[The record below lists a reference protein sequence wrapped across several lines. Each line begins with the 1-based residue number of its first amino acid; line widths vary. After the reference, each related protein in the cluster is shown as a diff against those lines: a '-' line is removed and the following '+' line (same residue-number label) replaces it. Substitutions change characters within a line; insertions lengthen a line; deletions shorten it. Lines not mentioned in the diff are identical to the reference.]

1 MKIVCPT
8 CQKVYNIPDERL
20 PEQTRVSFP
29 CPACKGKIQIDLVAK
44 QVVSENTSPSQT
56 EEIPVAEHDE
66 SEAQDEKQ
74 WPSGDELK
82 EQIIFTFK
90 DLPPMPE
97 VVQKVREVMADP
109 KLGFKDVG
117 NVLET
122 DPAFAAGIL
131 KLANSAYYGMSGMV
145 TSIQQA
151 AVVLGYKT
159 LGQLVTVMGGLK
171 LLGKSLKGYK
181 MKSGVL
187 WKHSLAVAY
196 GAKKIA
202 NQISLPL
209 ENDAFS
215 AGLVHDAGKIV
226 LDPYVLERRDLFEVS
241 TADENVSFFDA
252 EKQIF
257 GFSHADITYELCK
270 KWNFPETQ
278 TIAVGY
284 HHEPTQSDD
293 DTLSYILHLADHVAV
308 KAGFA
313 IDQENENQIGID
325 KQILDKLDIT
335 EADVDALVDEITDTV
350 EKISSEMNV
359 A

>member
-1 MKIVCPT
+1 MKFVCPA
-8 CQKVYNIPDERL
+8 CQKAYNIPDERL
-20 PEQTRVSFP
+20 PEQEKISFP
-29 CPACKGKIQIDLVAK
+29 CPACKGKILIDLVNK
-44 QVVSENTSPSQT
+44 QVISEDINTPQAEDAPAPEQ
-56 EEIPVAEHDE
+56 EEIEGED
-66 SEAQDEKQ
+66 DKQ
-74 WPSGDELK
+74 LLSGDELK
-82 EQIIFTFK
+82 KRIILSFK

-159 LGQLVTVMGGLK
+159 LDQLVTVMGGLK

-181 MKSGVL
+181 MKSGIL

-202 NQISLPL
+202 NLISLPL

-226 LDPYVLERRDLFEVS
+226 LDPYVLERRDLFDAA
-241 TADENVSFFDA
+241 TADDNVSFFDA
-252 EKQIF
+252 EKQVL
-257 GFSHADITYELCK
+257 GFTHADITFELCK

-278 TIAVGY
+278 SKAVGY
-284 HHEPTQSDD
+284 HHEPSQSDD
-293 DTLSYILHLADHVAV
+293 DTLSYILHLADVIAV
-308 KAGFA
+308 RAGFSIDREDDCEFP
-313 IDQENENQIGID
+313 IDQG
-325 KQILDKLDIT
+325 ILDRLDLS
-335 EADVDALVDEITDTV
+335 ETDTNALTDEVIETV
-350 EKISSEMNV
+350 EQISTEMQV